1 MERILVT
8 GALGLV
14 GSELIIE
21 LQKKFGKENVVALDI
36 NPQLPSFDGISV
48 IGNVCDQEL
57 LRKTVEKYQ
66 ISQVYHL
73 AGLLSAGGEKN
84 PDRAW
89 NVNIGGLKNVLD
101 LAKDKNLRV
110 FWPSSIAVFG
120 NTTPKKEVPQHSSF
134 EPLTIYGV
142 TKITGEVLG
151 QYYHHRFGVDFRSLR
166 FPGLNGTRAKP
177 GDGTTEYAIHIF
189 YGLIR
194 ENRYTCFISENTRLP
209 MMYMK
214 DAVRGTMMLM
224 DAPIEN
230 ITVRTSYNFTAISF
244 TPAELVQE
252 IRKISPDF
260 EVKYQPDERQL
271 IADSWPETIDDSVA
285 RQDWNWKEAYNLEKM
300 VRALY
305 EGVKERITYEQN

>member
-21 LQKKFGKENVVALDI
+21 LQKKYGKENVIALDI
-36 NPQLPSFDGISV
+36 SPQPPTFEGISV
-48 IGNVCDQEL
+48 IGNVRDREL
-57 LRKTVEKYQ
+57 LKRIVDRYQ
-66 ISQVYHL
+66 VSQIYHL
-73 AGLLSAGGEKN
+73 ASLLSVGGEKN

-101 LAKDKNLRV
+101 LAREKNLRV

-120 NTTPKKEVPQHSSF
+120 KTTPKKDVPQHSSF
-134 EPLTIYGV
+134 EPVTIYGV
-142 TKITGEVLG
+142 TKVTGEILG
-151 QYYHHRFGVDFRSLR
+151 QYYYHRFGVDFRSLR
-166 FPGLNGTRAKP
+166 FPGLNGTKAKP

-189 YGLIR
+189 YGLVR
-194 ENRYTCFISENTRLP
+194 ENRYTCFLKPDTRLP
-209 MMYMK
+209 MMYMD

-230 ITVRTSYNFTAISF
+230 ISVRTSYNFSAVSF

-260 EVKYQPDERQL
+260 EIIYQPDKRQL
-271 IADSWPETIDDSVA
+271 IADSWPETIDDSIA
-285 RQDWNWKEAYNLEKM
+285 RNDWHWKESYDLEKM
-300 VRALY
+300 VVALY
-305 EGVKERITYEQN
+305 EGVKERVAHEQK

>member
-14 GSELIIE
+14 GSELLIE
-21 LQKKFGKENVVALDI
+21 LQKKFSKENVIALDI
-36 NPQLPSFDGISV
+36 GPQRPSFEGISV
-48 IGNVCDQEL
+48 IGNVRDREL
-57 LRKTVEKYQ
+57 LKRIVDRYQ
-66 ISQVYHL
+66 ISQIYHL
-73 AGLLSAGGEKN
+73 ASLLSVGSEKN

-101 LAKDKNLRV
+101 LAREKNLRV

-120 NTTPKKEVPQHSSF
+120 KTTPKREVPQHSSF
-134 EPLTIYGV
+134 EPVTIYGV
-142 TKITGEVLG
+142 TKVTGEMLG

-166 FPGLNGTRAKP
+166 FPGLNGTKAKP

-194 ENRYTCFISENTRLP
+194 ENRYTCFLKPDTRLP
-209 MMYMK
+209 MMYMD

-224 DAPIEN
+224 DAPVEN
-230 ITVRTSYNFTAISF
+230 ISVRTSYNFSAVSF

-260 EVKYQPDERQL
+260 EIIYQPDERQM

-285 RQDWNWKEAYNLEKM
+285 RQDWHWKESYDLEKM
-300 VRALY
+300 VVALY
-305 EGVKERITYEQN
+305 EGVKERIAHEQI